1 MKTMIVKVYP
11 NESVPPAVEC
21 DCDVNCN
28 GLMINVT
35 FTNLVITAG
44 IQMTKDASM
53 MIVWINNTI

>member
-35 FTNLVITAG
+35 FTNLVITAEYDDKG
-44 IQMTKDASM
+44 CIDDDCM
-53 MIVWINNTI
+53 N

>member
-53 MIVWINNTI
+53 MIV